1 VRVALYART
10 STPEQNPRAQ
20 LENLRHYAEARGL
33 ELVEEYVDEGI
44 SGSKKRRPALDRLL
58 RDALLRRFDAVA
70 VTKVDRLGRSLHHLL
85 TILGDFEALGVNFI
99 ALDDGVD
106 TSTPTGRL
114 LMQMRGA
121 FAEYELAMIRERTRA
136 GMASARR
143 RGARLG
149 RPKVIRGPDCFTV
162 ERLLGK
168 GASQASIARELGVSA
183 ATVSREVARLK
194 ASKKEK
200 KRSSVHMETP

>member
-1 VRVALYART
+1 MRVALYART

-121 FAEYELAMIRERTRA
+121 FAEYELAMIRERTVA
-136 GMASARR
+136 GLAAARR
-143 RGARLG
+143 RGATLG
-149 RPKVIRGPDCFTV
+149 RPRAFGPRDAG
-162 ERLLGK
+162 RLAELAEA
-168 GASQASIARELGVSA
+168 GASDRAVARELGCA
-183 ATVSREVARLK
+183 ASTVAAELRRLGLR
-194 ASKKEK
+194 AA
-200 KRSSVHMETP
+200 

>member
-121 FAEYELAMIRERTRA
+121 FAEYELALLKERVCA
-136 GMASARR
+136 GIAAARR
-143 RGARLG
+143 RGQRFG
-149 RPKVIRGPDCFTV
+149 RPRAIDAEGEERLRRLHGSGQSVRYIA
-162 ERLLGK
+162 RLLG
-168 GASQASIARELGVSA
+168 VSHN
-183 ATVSREVARLK
+183 TVAREVARLK

-200 KRSSVHMETP
+200 KRSSVHMETQ